1 MPRGSRL
8 RVLGGRVRQPH
19 PTVASEALSASVS
32 ARPCPRA
39 AYSFVSPVVSPARAT
54 TTTLC
59 GVHARCRDIVAVCTH
74 LALWGD
80 PRCLKWPGRG
90 VPLLRFFSQL
100 QLAAAVA
107 PWELS
112 GAKDASRQ
120 FEVMS
125 TASRGRGQSAWP

>member
-59 GVHARCRDIVAVCTH
+59 GVHARCHDIVAVCTH
-74 LALWGD
+74 LAAPSGCASAGTSGAI
-80 PRCLKWPGRG
+80 P
-90 VPLLRFFSQL
+90 L
-100 QLAAAVA
+100 QL
-107 PWELS
+107 
-112 GAKDASRQ
+112 K
-120 FEVMS
+120 
-125 TASRGRGQSAWP
+125 